1 LKDLNKIWPVIW
13 KATPESGRLPGRE
26 GYMSAAHKQMVTI
39 TFSPHEP
46 IVYQEAVWIEV
57 FRGRGRRL
65 VLEGE
70 GREDVILPPVLELP
84 APAPVPVDKKKA
96 SKASKKK

>member
-1 LKDLNKIWPVIW
+1 
-13 KATPESGRLPGRE
+13 
-26 GYMSAAHKQMVTI
+26 MSAAHKQMVTI

-70 GREDVILPPVLELP
+70 GREDVILLPVLELP

>member
-1 LKDLNKIWPVIW
+1 
-13 KATPESGRLPGRE
+13 
-26 GYMSAAHKQMVTI
+26 
-39 TFSPHEP
+39 
-46 IVYQEAVWIEV
+46 
-57 FRGRGRRL
+57 
-65 VLEGE
+65 LEGE